1 MWFIISCIA
10 KGMHACVYKLHEFWR
25 KRLYLLGIFC
35 LVSVIKF
42 QDVIKMQPHFDKINF
57 LMNFKAICISLSS
70 SSFSVTF
77 EPKIKRQNWKQWNT
91 FNYSSIM
98 RITPRDFSARASPES
113 SLSSQCE
120 SFEIRSPFVSNSSA
134 VWECDII

>member
-1 MWFIISCIA
+1 
-10 KGMHACVYKLHEFWR
+10 MHACVYKLHEFWR
-25 KRLYLLGIFC
+25 KRLYHRLLGIFC

-57 LMNFKAICISLSS
+57 LTNFKAIGISLSG
-70 SSFSVTF
+70 SSFSATF
-77 EPKIKRQNWKQWNT
+77 EPKKQASKQWNT

-98 RITPRDFSARASPES
+98 RITPRDFSAWASPES

-134 VWECDII
+134 VWDCDII